1 MQVQGGAAFGHAD
14 GIANFGPRAGIGTE
28 RTAFTYERVTK
39 RPGSMKLSYRS
50 FLPVALLALLCSAC
64 STRSGKNAL
73 REGSIEYSLSFP
85 DYDPNGLMAGM
96 LPEKTT
102 LYFTPEKQLA
112 DLSAGMGVFRT
123 SMVVNTPKHEM
134 DYHMS
139 VMSKKLVS
147 KLGTRDIAV
156 FNQECKAI
164 SIIYTDERDSIAGYP
179 CRKALALFNGLNE
192 PEVELWYTDAIDIP
206 QPNWFGPYAEIPGV
220 LLQYEMVQYGLRM
233 RLSATSITPGPVDQQ
248 KFAPR
253 DEYQQVAPEVLHKEL
268 EEVLSTFTS

>member
-1 MQVQGGAAFGHAD
+1 MD
-14 GIANFGPRAGIGTE
+14 
-28 RTAFTYERVTK
+28 RTMPNALR
-39 RPGSMKLSYRS
+39 
-50 FLPVALLALLCSAC
+50 FLLQFFLLALLGAGCS
-64 STRSGKNAL
+64 SGLRSKAL
-73 REGSIEYSLSFP
+73 TEGTIEYSLCFP
-85 DYDPNGLMAGM
+85 EYDPNGLMAGM

-102 LYFTPEKQLA
+102 LYFTPDQQLA

-147 KLGTRDIAV
+147 TLSPRDLAM
-156 FNQECKAI
+156 FNQESQAV

-192 PEVELWYTDAIDIP
+192 PEVELWYTDAIDIQ

-220 LLQYEMVQYGLRM
+220 LLQYEMVQYGMRM
-233 RLSATSITPGPVDQQ
+233 RLTATSITPGPVDQQ

-253 DEYQQVAPEVLHKEL
+253 EDFQHVEPAVLHKEL
-268 EEVLSTFTS
+268 EEVLSTFAS